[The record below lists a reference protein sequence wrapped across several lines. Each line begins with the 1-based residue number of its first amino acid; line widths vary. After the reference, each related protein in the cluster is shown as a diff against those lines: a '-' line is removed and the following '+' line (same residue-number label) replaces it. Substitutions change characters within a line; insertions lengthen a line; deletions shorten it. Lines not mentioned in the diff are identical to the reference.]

1 MKLRSRIYSIE
12 LKYKEKYQTD
22 KYLNQF
28 RYLFNILWFIHVKS
42 NKPDFVFVMSMNNFL
57 EERDELNPMLDDM
70 ELLIEQKEN
79 KIKNEM
85 YG

>member
-1 MKLRSRIYSIE
+1 
-12 LKYKEKYQTD
+12 
-22 KYLNQF
+22 
-28 RYLFNILWFIHVKS
+28 
-42 NKPDFVFVMSMNNFL
+42 MNNFL